1 MALYLKYRPQKI
13 QELDLTK
20 VREGLKEILSGKETP
35 HAFLFV
41 GPKGTGKTS
50 SARIL
55 AKSVNCS
62 NPPASGGEPC
72 NKCDSCKQ
80 ISDGRLMDLIEID
93 AASNRGIDDIRD
105 LKSKIKLAPSSSK
118 FKVYIIDEV
127 HMLTNEAFNALLK
140 TLEEPPKHAKFVL
153 CTTEPHKLPGT
164 IVSRCTKIEFHKAT
178 TDEVIRSLKR
188 VTQGEKIKIAD
199 KDLKLIAGKSGGS
212 FRDAVK
218 VLEQLVVTGKKVSS
232 KRVAELVSRGIGEKN
247 LDEWLLLI
255 YQRKTKEALDWLLKA
270 VDQGVN
276 VQQLA
281 VDLVERFRQ
290 LLMIKLKVDKGED
303 IKEIEEIE
311 SLKVLTFR
319 AHQAAIETKRAVVDS
334 LPLEL
339 MIVEWGEDKQ
349 PKTKVTKEEVKVE
362 TVAKKVEISTE
373 KLKKTAGKLSLKS
386 VLDKWGKVLE
396 AMRPKNHSLE
406 ALLRATKPT
415 GFEGDHLVLEV
426 FYKFHKERLEAERY
440 RQMVEQVASQVLESP
455 VRIRYY
461 LGERVKKTTMDNPDD
476 NITAEVKDDIIKSAE
491 EIFGVEVN

>member
-13 QELDLTK
+13 AELDLTK
-20 VREGLKEILSGKETP
+20 TRESLKEILSSESVP

-55 AKSVNCS
+55 AKSVNCT
-62 NPPASGGEPC
+62 NPPAGGGEPC
-72 NKCDSCKQ
+72 LKCDLCQQ
-80 ISDGRLMDLIEID
+80 IADGRLLDLIEID
-93 AASNRGIDDIRD
+93 AASNRGIDDIRELRD
-105 LKSKIKLAPSSSK
+105 KIKLVPSSSK

-140 TLEEPPKHAKFVL
+140 TLEEPPSHAKFVL

-178 TDEVIRSLKR
+178 IDEVIQSLRR
-188 VTQGEKIKIAD
+188 VVKGEKIKIAD
-199 KDLKLIAGKSGGS
+199 KDLKLIASKAGGS

-218 VLEQLVVTGKKVSS
+218 VLEQLVVTGKKVTS
-232 KRVAELVSRGIGEKN
+232 KRVKELVERGVGEKN
-247 LDEWLLLI
+247 LDEWI
-255 YQRKTKEALDWLLKA
+255 VMVYQKEVKKALDWLLKS
-270 VDQGVN
+270 VSEGVN
-276 VQQLA
+276 VQQLS
-281 VDLVERFRQ
+281 VDLVERLRQ
-290 LLMIKLKVDKGED
+290 VLMIKLQVEKGDD
-303 IKEIEEIE
+303 IKEINDLE
-311 SLKVLTFR
+311 SLKILCFQ
-319 AHQAAIETKRAVVDS
+319 AHQAAIETKRAVIDS

-349 PKTKVTKEEVKVE
+349 PETKETKEAVVEVV
-362 TVAKKVEISTE
+362 SP
-373 KLKKTAGKLSLKS
+373 KLKKKAGKLSLKS
-386 VLDKWGKVLE
+386 VMDKWSQVLE
-396 AMRPKNHSLE
+396 AMKPKNHSLE

-415 GFEGDHLVLEV
+415 GFEDNHLVLEV

-461 LGERVKKTTMDNPDD
+461 LGERVKKATINNPDD